1 MSNAGGSANIGI
13 NLNTA
18 DLQAAIARIV
28 AEANAAIQRVNAN
41 APAISAGQLTIP
53 NIPQGLDP
61 AAQAAF
67 VNALPGLLSRQI
79 SALGRQS
86 GGLPSGA
93 NIQGFTSGAFGKSQI
108 GDLLTSQLF
117 GTTDL
122 KAALG
127 AVNSPLGQLTPQA
140 IKGILN
146 GPGLGSIS
154 GGQLFNPTTLDAR
167 FSSLINSINT
177 RLANFATPGRQFIGD
192 NDPNQLATDRVG
204 QAQLEAAI
212 LEEIAKRKVLSDAYT
227 EAIVSTKRQTAINEA
242 EVQKQLAGDQAY
254 IKAKTETAAALAV
267 EEAAISKGL
276 VGNTEYTD
284 AKISSAKSAAQ
295 EAAIIQK
302 GLADDVGYIKAKKD
316 SAIAHAKEAALVQ
329 QGLANNL
336 SYLKSKQD
344 LAIAQVQEQRNLAD
358 RLGGNQNLASS
369 RQYVTER
376 TSLAV
381 AQARQEAAINQSLAG
396 EQAYLS
402 SKSALAASQA
412 RLAANINQAMV
423 TDGPYL
429 ASKADLVISQE
440 ALSVA
445 LKAELLNYANQG
457 TYIQLKASNATLLAE
472 EKAALA
478 QTLAGNTAYVRAKA
492 EAAVAAKAEAAAVAR
507 AIQNDPLLRASLTGS
522 ATDSSEANAD
532 RKRRETAA
540 LLRSPTY
547 ASDTGQEAADRVRL
561 QTQENIAKLQ
571 SIQGDTALAQSKRTE
586 LRLKDQ
592 ILLEEL
598 QTFTQ
603 VDAARKAQI
612 TIERQRA
619 ANLTRIAELEFA
631 TSAQGQAALREKA
644 RSLILQRQYNQAL
657 QRELAAELREQ
668 GRPFAA
674 LTTRFGGGGFGGGAS
689 GGAGAA
695 GFFGGGLLSTLKY
708 SIPSALLFGA
718 VAGIGGT
725 IKEAEELNKTL
736 SLLQGQLDATGKAG
750 DFEGLRDEILSISRE
765 TGLAANNVAKFAVQ
779 LQGAFGRN
787 IEIEG
792 LSGTDLVQRQVEGV
806 SKLDALLGL
815 DDKQVIDTTVA
826 VGRQFGVL
834 AEQIGNVAFQAQQF
848 GVPAEELQVFL
859 ADIAPVAKDAGFS
872 LEEVSTLGAASIINS
887 GKGASSIAEA
897 WGRVIPAVTKAKSEL
912 LEVSASNAALN
923 NEQFRTAVAVGDV
936 ATIITS
942 IGFNIDKLNG
952 TSRDFVIQLLGG
964 RREAQ
969 AILAAFSD
977 PKLLEQLNFNKND
990 ATAQDAA
997 YSRLQATLGQTIKEL
1012 TQVLQQLGLAILD
1025 AGVADALK
1033 LALELFKLIFSTVG
1047 DLVGAVSSVNEA
1059 LGGWPVKI
1067 AATVAALRLLGPQV
1081 LAFSGITTA
1090 TNVAPAAAGAAGAAG
1105 GVSPGGIIL
1114 PPGVNAGPAPAAGA
1128 AAGATA
1134 VNWRQAANIASVA
1147 VAAIAVSQVFA
1158 TRDRWSQ
1165 ELQGQQDILSEQM
1178 KTASR
1183 AELEGISTQ
1192 YNGFW
1197 DNVQSQLFNVDL
1209 PGVLAERELIDRDL
1223 TDNADLLA
1231 GFASSN
1237 TYADRLSDLLRE
1249 KYRNDS
1255 KEFLDSLST
1264 KEKEDVFDSKA
1275 IQDTIP
1281 NYEGLDSVR
1290 VYSVFDTDTLR
1301 AIIADAQAGDQASRK
1316 FVADLLNAL
1325 PEGSDVR
1332 DLVQQLIEVGA
1343 PPEDFQEKLDETTLA
1358 FKEAELLYSSGRLD
1372 YQSYKASLENLL
1384 AVQKQAFEL
1393 SVASGDPDA
1402 ELLSKVVETENKAY
1416 QAVVERLKKNAEFA
1430 ARFISIGGS
1439 SVEQAQVELDSAL
1452 TALNDPE
1459 LTNASDINDFVDAA
1473 IAAER
1478 ALFEAKLDSYDT
1490 AAEKLAFLNSGA
1502 GELDPIV
1509 ILKLIEGQL
1518 DIANEQWKDLLL
1530 AYSAFFDNAVGSTL
1544 RSVLAAGALGDAT
1557 IEQVQST
1564 LQQSITT
1571 LQLSGEGRA
1580 AVELLEIQRKLE
1592 QTLAYG
1598 VLSGQDAVAYAIGVD
1613 LPENTSVQNEED
1625 RKKVLDDQKKEA
1637 EQAAQEAKRQQEEAQ
1652 RAAEEARKAAIDL
1665 QNAQFEY
1672 YKILA
1677 GGDSLAVANISID
1690 QARFAL
1696 ANATTPVEWQQAAN
1710 QLAQA
1715 ERERKEA
1722 EDAIINARFSYAEVL
1737 AGDSAIG
1744 AAKIAQQRA
1753 AKAMQ
1758 DAEGVAE
1765 ELEALAQQFSADRAF
1780 ELAIRSIFDAQANV
1794 VAAMAGYLDDS
1805 VASAN
1810 VGLALA
1816 ERQYQEALKDYNA
1829 GLDEGGEK
1837 LLGAQANLINAQAT
1851 ARDAE
1856 LQGKLDELSV
1866 QFEFEKISKSQYIQY
1881 LKALKQMPDL
1891 TKKQVL
1897 EIDRQIKQLT
1907 GELQQDLQFNL
1918 PTNLDLP
1925 TLYEVRRSIG
1935 SSSSGSLATNG
1946 GGYNDNRN
1954 VNVTINVNND
1964 ADRAFV
1970 TKVLEDNLG
1979 GPPRSGTSGRFY

>member
-41 APAISAGQLTIP
+41 APSISAGQLTIP

-93 NIQGFTSGAFGKSQI
+93 NIQGFTGGAFGKSQI

-140 IKGILN
+140 IQGILN
-146 GPGLGSIS
+146 GPGLGRLS
-154 GGQLFNPTTLDAR
+154 GSQIFNPTTLDAR

-177 RLANFATPGRQFIGD
+177 RLANFSTPGRQFIGG

-227 EAIVSTKRQTAINEA
+227 EAVVSTKRQTAINEA
-242 EVQKQLAGDQAY
+242 EVQKQLAGDNAY
-254 IKAKTETAAALAV
+254 IKAKQISAVAL
-267 EEAAISKGL
+267 
-276 VGNTEYTD
+276 
-284 AKISSAKSAAQ
+284 
-295 EAAIIQK
+295 
-302 GLADDVGYIKAKKD
+302 
-316 SAIAHAKEAALVQ
+316 AKEAALIQ
-329 QGLANNL
+329 QGLAD
-336 SYLKSKQD
+336 SGAYLKAKSD
-344 LAIAQVQEQRNLAD
+344 LAIAQVQEQRNLAN

-369 RQYVTER
+369 RQYVAEKTG
-376 TSLAV
+376 LAT

-396 EQAYLS
+396 ESAYIS
-402 SKSALAASQA
+402 SKTSLATSQAQLATALAQS
-412 RLAANINQAMV
+412 AAIDPA
-423 TDGPYL
+423 YR
-429 ASKADLVISQE
+429 AAKADLVVAQE
-440 ALSVA
+440 LAAVA
-445 LKAELLNYANQG
+445 LKSELLNGPSGAAYVQAKTANTVLLAQE
-457 TYIQLKASNATLLAE
+457 KATLAT
-472 EKAALA
+472 A
-478 QTLAGNTAYVRAKA
+478 LAGNRAYTQAKV
-492 EAAVAAKAEAAAVAR
+492 EAAVAAKAQAAAEK
-507 AIQNDPLLRASLTGS
+507 QLLLNDPILNIRNRIAG
-522 ATDSSEANAD
+522 AGNFNAD
-532 RKRRETAA
+532 ARLKAQEAQDK
-540 LLRSPTY
+540 LNSPTY
-547 ASDTGQEAADRVRL
+547 IEDRGQEAADRERL
-561 QTQENIAKLQ
+561 RAQESVAKLR
-571 SIQGDTALAQSKRTE
+571 SIQGDDLLAAQKRQEVALKESIRFKELQSTTALDIQ
-586 LRLKDQ
+586 
-592 ILLEEL
+592 
-598 QTFTQ
+598 
-603 VDAARKAQI
+603 RKAQI
-612 TIERQRA
+612 NIEQERL
-619 ANLTRIAELEFA
+619 ANAIKSTQLEVL
-631 TSAQGQAALREKA
+631 TSAQGQSILREKA
-644 RSLILQRQYNQAL
+644 RRLILEREYNQAL
-657 QRELAAELREQ
+657 QKELAAELREN
-668 GRPFAA
+668 GKPFAA

-689 GGAGAA
+689 GGTGAA

-718 VAGIGGT
+718 VAGLGST

-736 SLLQGQLDATGKAG
+736 SLLQGQLDATGRAG
-750 DFEGLRDEILSISRE
+750 DFEGLRDGILSISRE

-787 IEIEG
+787 IEIDG
-792 LSGTDLVQRQVEGV
+792 LSGTDLVKRQVEGV

-872 LEEVSTLGAASIINS
+872 LEEISTLGAASIINS

-942 IGFNIDKLNG
+942 IGSNIDKLNG
-952 TSRDFVIQLLGG
+952 TSKDFVIQLLGG

-977 PKLLEQLNFNKND
+977 PKLLEQLNFNKDD

-1067 AATVAALRLLGPQV
+1067 AATVAALKLLGPQV

-1090 TNVAPAAAGAAGAAG
+1090 TNVAPAAAGAAGAG

-1134 VNWRQAANIASVA
+1134 VNWRQAANVASVA

-1165 ELQGQQDILSEQM
+1165 ELQGQEDILSEQM

-1231 GFASSN
+1231 GFSSSN

-1249 KYRNDS
+1249 KYRTDS
-1255 KEFLDSLST
+1255 KELLDSLST
-1264 KEKEDVFDSKA
+1264 KEKEDVFDSQA
-1275 IQDTIP
+1275 IRDTIP
-1281 NYEGLDSVR
+1281 NFDPAGGGLGSIDVNT
-1290 VYSVFDTDTLR
+1290 VFDTDTLR

-1343 PPEDFQEKLDETTLA
+1343 PPEGFQEKLDETTLA

-1372 YQSYKASLENLL
+1372 YESYRASLENLL
-1384 AVQKQAFEL
+1384 AVQQQAFEL
-1393 SVASGDPDA
+1393 SVAGGDPDA
-1402 ELLSKVVETENKAY
+1402 ALLAKVVETENKAY
-1416 QAVVERLKKNAEFA
+1416 QSVVERLKKDGEFA

-1439 SVEQAQVELDSAL
+1439 NVEQAQVELDSAL

-1459 LTNASDINDFVDAA
+1459 LTNASDINDFVDSA

-1478 ALFEAKLDSYDT
+1478 ALFEAQLDSYDT

-1518 DIANEQWKDLLL
+1518 SIANDQWVELLT
-1530 AYSAFFDNAVGSTL
+1530 AYATFFDDAVGATL
-1544 RSVLAAGALGDAT
+1544 RSVVAAAIIGDAT
-1557 IEQVQST
+1557 IEEVQST
-1564 LQQSITT
+1564 LEQTILT
-1571 LQLSGEGRA
+1571 LQLSGESRA
-1580 AVELLEIQRKLE
+1580 AVELMEFSRKLE

-1598 VLSGQDAVAYAIGVD
+1598 VLSDEEAVAYAFNAKP
-1613 LPENTSVQNEED
+1613 PENTSVQKEAD
-1625 RKKVLDDQKKEA
+1625 RKKALDDQKKEA
-1637 EQAAQEAKRQQEEAQ
+1637 EQAAEDAKRQQEEAQ
-1652 RAAEEARKAAIDL
+1652 RAAEEAQKAAIDL

-1677 GGDSLAVANISID
+1677 GGDSLAVANISVD

-1696 ANATTPVEWQQAAN
+1696 ANATTPVEWQQATN

-1722 EDAIINARFSYAEVL
+1722 EDAIVDARFSYAEVL

-1866 QFEFEKISKSQYIQY
+1866 QFEFEKISKNQYIQY
-1881 LKALKQMPDL
+1881 LKALKQMPDI

-1897 EIDRQIKQLT
+1897 EIDRQIKQLS

-1954 VNVTINVNND
+1954 VNVVINVNND

-1970 TKVLEDNLG
+1970 TQVLEDNLG

>member
-41 APAISAGQLTIP
+41 APSISAGQLTVP

-93 NIQGFTSGAFGKSQI
+93 NVQGFTGGAFGKSQI

-127 AVNSPLGQLTPQA
+127 AVNSPLGQLSPQA

-146 GPGLGSIS
+146 GPGLGSLSS
-154 GGQLFNPTTLDAR
+154 GQIFNPTTLDAR

-177 RLANFATPGRQFIGD
+177 RLANFGTPGRQFIGD

-204 QAQLEAAI
+204 AAQLEAAI

-227 EAIVSTKRQTAINEA
+227 EAVVSTKRQTAINEA
-242 EVQKQLAGDQAY
+242 AVQKQLSGDQAY
-254 IKAKTETAAALAV
+254 LKAKTETAAALAV
-267 EEAAISKGL
+267 EEAAISKSL
-276 VGNTEYTD
+276 AGNTEYTN
-284 AKISSAKSAAQ
+284 AKTLSAKSAAQ
-295 EAAIIQK
+295 EAAIIQNN
-302 GLADDVGYIKAKKD
+302 LVQDSNYIKAKQI
-316 SAIAHAKEAALVQ
+316 SAVALAKEAALIQ
-329 QGLANNL
+329 QGLAG
-336 SYLKSKQD
+336 SGAYLTAKTD
-344 LAIAQVQEQRNLAD
+344 LAIAQVQEQRNLAN

-369 RQYVTER
+369 RQYVAEKTG
-376 TSLAV
+376 LAT

-423 TDGPYL
+423 TDGAYL

-445 LKAELLNYANQG
+445 LKAELLSSANQG
-457 TYIQLKASNATLLAE
+457 TYIQLKASNATLLAQ

-478 QTLAGNTAYVRAKA
+478 QTLAGNTAYIQAKA
-492 EAAVAAKAEAAAVAR
+492 EVAVAAKAESAAIAR
-507 AIQNDPLLRASLTGS
+507 AIQNDPLLRASSVFS
-522 ATDSSEANAD
+522 ATDSSESNAS
-532 RKRRETAA
+532 RKREETAA

-547 ASDTGQEAADRVRL
+547 ARDTGQEAADRVRL
-561 QTQENIAKLQ
+561 TTQENIAKLQ
-571 SIQGDTALAQSKRTE
+571 SIQGDQALAQAKRTE
-586 LRLKDQ
+586 LGLKDQ

-598 QTFTQ
+598 RTFSQT
-603 VDAARKAQI
+603 DAARKAQI

-657 QRELAAELREQ
+657 QRELAAELRES

-689 GGAGAA
+689 GGSGAA
-695 GFFGGGLLSTLKY
+695 GFFGGGLMSTLKY

-718 VAGIGGT
+718 VAGIGST

-736 SLLQGQLDATGKAG
+736 SLLQAQLENTGQGGK
-750 DFEGLRDEILSISRE
+750 FEGLREDILAISRE
-765 TGLAANNVAKFAVQ
+765 TGIATNNVAKFAVQ
-779 LQGAFGRN
+779 LEGAFGRN
-787 IEIEG
+787 IEING
-792 LSGTDLVQRQVEGV
+792 LSGQDLVKRQVEGV
-806 SKLDALLGL
+806 SRLDALLGL

-834 AEQIGNVAFQAQQF
+834 AEEIGNVAFQAQQF
-848 GVPAEELQVFL
+848 GIPAEELQVFL

-872 LEEVSTLGAASIINS
+872 LEEISAIGAAAILNS
-887 GKGASSIAEA
+887 GKSASSIAEA
-897 WGRVIPAVTKAKSEL
+897 WGRVIPAVTKAKTEL
-912 LEVSASNAALN
+912 LGVALSNEALN
-923 NEQFRTAVAVGDV
+923 NEQFKTAVATGDV
-936 ATIITS
+936 ATIINE
-942 IGFNIDKLNG
+942 IGTNLDNLDN
-952 TSRDFVIQLLGG
+952 TSRDFIINLLGG

-977 PKLLEQLNFNKND
+977 PQLLTDFNFDKGNAD
-990 ATAQDAA
+990 AQNAA
-997 YSRLQATLGQTIKEL
+997 YERLKETLGQNLKEL
-1012 TQVLQQLGLAILD
+1012 SQILQQLGIAILD
-1025 AGVADALK
+1025 AGLADALK
-1033 LALELFKLIFSTVG
+1033 FIVVLFKQIAGLATGLLTIFG
-1047 DLVGAVSSVNEA
+1047 GINKA
-1059 LGGWPVKI
+1059 LGGIPALILAAVGAMRLFNGAS
-1067 AATVAALRLLGPQV
+1067 AATGGTIGGRIANSSIGQRVSNLNQPPGTV
-1081 LAFSGITTA
+1081 L
-1090 TNVAPAAAGAAGAAG
+1090 PAASGAATAASIAGAALTVG
-1105 GVSPGGIIL
+1105 L
-1114 PPGVNAGPAPAAGA
+1114 TYTTYQNT
-1128 AAGATA
+1128 TA
-1134 VNWRQAANIASVA
+1134 SLKGQEEELRETIKEANDKELENIAS
-1147 VAAIAVSQVFA
+1147 
-1158 TRDRWSQ
+1158 
-1165 ELQGQQDILSEQM
+1165 
-1178 KTASR
+1178 
-1183 AELEGISTQ
+1183 Q

-1197 DNVQSQLFNVDL
+1197 DQVQEGVFKVDL
-1209 PGVLAERELIDRDL
+1209 PGSIAQAEILSRDIAEN
-1223 TDNADLLA
+1223 DEFFA
-1231 GFASSN
+1231 GFAANDELAEQFS
-1237 TYADRLSDLLRE
+1237 ALIRE
-1249 KYRNDS
+1249 KYREDA
-1255 KEFLDSLST
+1255 KAFLDSLSD
-1264 KEKEDVFDSKA
+1264 KEKTDVFDSKA
-1275 IQDTIP
+1275 IQGTIP
-1281 NYEGLDSVR
+1281 DFSGLDSIGVNT
-1290 VYSVFDTDTLR
+1290 VFDTDTLR
-1301 AIIADAQAGDQASRK
+1301 AIIEDAKAGDQASQQ
-1316 FVADLLNAL
+1316 FILDFLESL
-1325 PEGSDVR
+1325 PDNSEVR
-1332 DLVQQLIEVGA
+1332 NLVQEIIDLDAGTSEAVA
-1343 PPEDFQEKLDETTLA
+1343 SLEDKTANL
-1358 FKEAELLYSSGRLD
+1358 KEAELGVRAGTATFETYEAALRD
-1372 YQSYKASLENLL
+1372 NIAAQRK
-1384 AVQKQAFEL
+1384 AFED
-1393 SVASGDPDA
+1393 SVAQGSPDYVFLEEA
-1402 ELLSKVVETENKAY
+1402 INGEEKLAGVI
-1416 QAVVERLKKNAEFA
+1416 VERLKASGA
-1430 ARFISIGGS
+1430 AATRIAGLSGDSGDIA
-1439 SVEQAQVELDSAL
+1439 QAQLDNAL
-1452 TALNDPE
+1452 AALNDPE
-1459 LTNASDINDFVDAA
+1459 LTDTKSINDFVDQA
-1473 IAAER
+1473 IAAEQ
-1478 ALFEAKLDSYDT
+1478 ALFDAQIEQFDT
-1490 AAEKLAFLNSGA
+1490 AAEKLAFANSGA
-1502 GELDPIV
+1502 GELDTVVLQKI
-1509 ILKLIEGQL
+1509 ILAQL
-1518 DIANEQWKDLLL
+1518 NINNEQWSLLL
-1530 AYSAFFDNAVGSTL
+1530 ENYSDFFDTTVGVMVGS
-1544 RSVLAAGALGDAT
+1544 VLSAGALGKL
-1557 IEQVQST
+1557 T
-1564 LQQSITT
+1564 LDEVNSKLDEAIIA
-1571 LQLSGEGRA
+1571 LQFSGEGLA
-1580 AVELLEIQRKLE
+1580 ADQLLSIQKKIE
-1592 QTLAYG
+1592 QAKAFG
-1598 VLSGQDAVAYAIGVD
+1598 ASDEQAVANAIGVQV
-1613 LPENTSVQNEED
+1613 PEDTSVVN
-1625 RKKVLDDQKKEA
+1625 DQKLKKLREDAQKEA
-1637 EQAAQEAKRQQEEAQ
+1637 EQAAEEAKRQAEEQA
-1652 RAAEEARKAAIDL
+1652 RAAEEARQAAIEL

-1696 ANATTPVEWQQAAN
+1696 ANAATPAEWQQATN

-1722 EDAIINARFSYAEVL
+1722 EDAIIDARFSYAEVL

-1866 QFEFEKISKSQYIQY
+1866 QFEFEKISKNQYIQY
-1881 LKALKQMPDL
+1881 LKALKQMPDI

-1897 EIDRQIKQLT
+1897 EIDRQIKQLS

-1954 VNVTINVNND
+1954 VNVVINVNND
-1964 ADRAFV
+1964 ADRALV
-1970 TKVLEDNLG
+1970 TQVLEDNLG
-1979 GPPRSGTSGRFY
+1979 APPRSGTAGRFY

>member
-41 APAISAGQLTIP
+41 APSISAGQLTVP

-93 NIQGFTSGAFGKSQI
+93 NIQGFTGGAFGKSQI
-108 GDLLTSQLF
+108 ADLLTSQLF

-127 AVNSPLGQLTPQA
+127 AVNSPLGQLSPQA

-146 GPGLGSIS
+146 GPGLGSLSS
-154 GGQLFNPTTLDAR
+154 GQIFNPTTLDAR

-177 RLANFATPGRQFIGD
+177 RLANFGTPGRQFIGD

-204 QAQLEAAI
+204 AAQLEAAI

-227 EAIVSTKRQTAINEA
+227 EAVVSTKRQTAINEA
-242 EVQKQLAGDQAY
+242 AVQKQLSGDQAY

-267 EEAAISKGL
+267 EEAQISAGL
-276 VGNTEYTD
+276 VSDKAYTD
-284 AKISSAKSAAQ
+284 AKTLSAKSAAQ
-295 EAAIIQK
+295 EAAIIQQNLVK
-302 GLADDVGYIKAKKD
+302 DTAYIKAKQD
-316 SAIAHAKEAALVQ
+316 SAIAHAKEAALIQ
-329 QGLANNL
+329 QGLAGNL

-344 LAIAQVQEQRNLAD
+344 LAIAQVQEQRNLAN

-369 RQYVTER
+369 RQYVAEK
-376 TSLAV
+376 TSLAT
-381 AQARQEAAINQSLAG
+381 AQARQETAINQSLAN
-396 EQAYLS
+396 EPAYIS
-402 SKSALAASQA
+402 SKTALITSQTQLATALAQSAAIDPAYRAAKAELVVAQE
-412 RLAANINQAMV
+412 LAA
-423 TDGPYL
+423 
-429 ASKADLVISQE
+429 
-440 ALSVA
+440 VA
-445 LKAELLNYANQG
+445 LKSELLNGASGAAYVQAKTANTVLLAQE
-457 TYIQLKASNATLLAE
+457 KATLAT
-472 EKAALA
+472 A
-478 QTLAGNTAYVRAKA
+478 LAGNRAYTQAKV
-492 EAAVAAKAEAAAVAR
+492 EAAVAAKAQSAAEK
-507 AIQNDPLLRASLTGS
+507 QLLLNDPILNIRNRVAG
-522 ATDSSEANAD
+522 AGNFNAD
-532 RKRRETAA
+532 ARLKAQETRDK
-540 LLRSPTY
+540 LNSPSY
-547 ASDTGQEAADRVRL
+547 IRDTGQERADAVRL
-561 QTQENIAKLQ
+561 ATQQNIAKLQ
-571 SIQGDTALAQSKRTE
+571 SIQGDVALAQQKRTE
-586 LRLKDQ
+586 LGLKDQ

-598 QTFTQ
+598 RTFTQ
-603 VDAARKAQI
+603 ADAARKAQI
-612 TIERQRA
+612 TLERQRA

-657 QRELAAELREQ
+657 QRELAAELRES

-674 LTTRFGGGGFGGGAS
+674 LTTRLGGGGFGGGAS

-695 GFFGGGLLSTLKY
+695 GFFGGGLMSTLKY

-736 SLLQGQLDATGKAG
+736 SLLQAQLDATGKAG
-750 DFEGLRDEILSISRE
+750 DFEGLRENILSIAKE
-765 TGLAANNVAKFAVQ
+765 TGIAADNVAKFAVQ

-792 LSGTDLVQRQVEGV
+792 LSGTDLVKQQIEGV
-806 SKLDALLGL
+806 SKLDALLEL

-848 GVPAEELQVFL
+848 GIPAEELQVFL

-872 LEEVSTLGAASIINS
+872 LESIASIGAAAILNS
-887 GKGASSIAEA
+887 GKSASSIAEA
-897 WGRVIPAVTKAKSEL
+897 FGRVIPAVTKAKTEL
-912 LEVSASNAALN
+912 LALSVSEQALN
-923 NEQFRTAVAVGDV
+923 TDIFTSAVASGDV
-936 ATIITS
+936 ATILTE
-942 IGFNIDKLNG
+942 IGTNLDKISG
-952 TSRDFVIQLLGG
+952 TSKDFVVQLLGG

-977 PKLLEQLNFNKND
+977 PKLLEDFKFDRND
-990 ATAQDAA
+990 GEAQTAA
-997 YSRLQATLGQTIKEL
+997 YARLQATLGQTLKEL
-1012 TQVLQQLGLAILD
+1012 SQTLQQLGIAILD
-1025 AGVADALK
+1025 AGLADGLK
-1033 LALELFKLIFSTVG
+1033 LVAELLKTISTLAGGLIKSFAT
-1047 DLVGAVSSVNEA
+1047 LNTA
-1059 LGGWPVKI
+1059 LGGLPVKLL
-1067 AATVAALRLLGPQV
+1067 AAYAVYRLFSSTAVNAPIQGLAARLTP
-1081 LAFSGITTA
+1081 
-1090 TNVAPAAAGAAGAAG
+1090 VAPGLPGYIPPAG
-1105 GVSPGGIIL
+1105 S
-1114 PPGVNAGPAPAAGA
+1114 PAPAVYGPPSPVAPGRQVANTAAVA
-1128 AAGATA
+1128 AAATA
-1134 VNWRQAANIASVA
+1134 VLAVPQFYQKEQAGLEAAELSLREQLKTVSREQLVQISEGTNTFMEDLASN
-1147 VAAIAVSQVFA
+1147 VFGV
-1158 TRDRWSQ
+1158 DLPN
-1165 ELQGQQDILSEQM
+1165 EL
-1178 KTASR
+1178 AR
-1183 AELEGISTQ
+1183 AELAAQDYALNKDFFSGLTLDTETPTGALSQRFAEDYLSQ
-1192 YNGFW
+1192 YGDAFNEYLGANMEDVASAFTSDSVKATLPTENNGRS
-1197 DNVQSQLFNVDL
+1197 VGVDAESVIDVETL
-1209 PGVLAERELIDRDL
+1209 RALAERANANDEKAQTVLTALIELIPEKDKALRDL
-1223 TDNADLLA
+1223 I
-1231 GFASSN
+1231 
-1237 TYADRLSDLLRE
+1237 E
-1249 KYRNDS
+1249 
-1255 KEFLDSLST
+1255 
-1264 KEKEDVFDSKA
+1264 
-1275 IQDTIP
+1275 
-1281 NYEGLDSVR
+1281 
-1290 VYSVFDTDTLR
+1290 
-1301 AIIADAQAGDQASRK
+1301 AIISGATPEQAAAQTA
-1316 FVADLLNAL
+1316 
-1325 PEGSDVR
+1325 
-1332 DLVQQLIEVGA
+1332 
-1343 PPEDFQEKLDETTLA
+1343 LDEQTLA
-1358 FKEAELLYSSGRLD
+1358 LAEAELLFKSGRIGAA
-1372 YQSYKASLENLL
+1372 SYEASLEKSTE
-1384 AVQKQAFEL
+1384 ASKRAYDA
-1393 SVASGDPDA
+1393 SVASGDPDFNLLKGYLEQEAKTQEVIVNRLKATSESFVELKSVGATSGEVAQA
-1402 ELLSKVVETENKAY
+1402 ELD
-1416 QAVVERLKKNAEFA
+1416 A
-1430 ARFISIGGS
+1430 AL
-1439 SVEQAQVELDSAL
+1439 A
-1452 TALNDPE
+1452 ALNDPE
-1459 LTNASDINDFVDAA
+1459 LTNTRAIGDFADAA
-1473 IAAER
+1473 LKAQQAVFD
-1478 ALFEAKLDSYDT
+1478 AQLDSFET
-1490 AAEKLAFLNSGA
+1490 GAEKLAFLNSNA
-1502 GELDPIV
+1502 VQVDPFVLAKI
-1509 ILKLIEGQL
+1509 IESQL
-1518 DIANEQWKDLLL
+1518 DENNAVWILILESYAG
-1530 AYSAFFDNAVGSTL
+1530 FFDSALGNVT
-1544 RSVLAAGALGDAT
+1544 RSILAAGIAGTATIDQVMNQLNVTMGTLQFAGEGDAAREIAGIIQRINQALEFGVDEKTAIANALGLPVPNSSLAT
-1557 IEQVQST
+1557 TEDFS
-1564 LQQSITT
+1564 
-1571 LQLSGEGRA
+1571 EA
-1580 AVELLEIQRKLE
+1580 AKQ
-1592 QTLAYG
+1592 A
-1598 VLSGQDAVAYAIGVD
+1598 
-1613 LPENTSVQNEED
+1613 EED
-1625 RKKVLDDQKKEA
+1625 AKK
-1637 EQAAQEAKRQQEEAQ
+1637 AADEAKRQREEAE
-1652 RAAEEARKAAIDL
+1652 RAAEEARQAAIDL

-1696 ANATTPVEWQQAAN
+1696 ANAATPAEWQQATN

-1722 EDAIINARFSYAEVL
+1722 EDAIIEARFSYAEVL

-1866 QFEFEKISKSQYIQY
+1866 QFEFEKISKNQYIQY
-1881 LKALKQMPDL
+1881 LKALKQMPDI

-1897 EIDRQIKQLT
+1897 EIDRQIKQLS

-1954 VNVTINVNND
+1954 VNVVINVNND

-1970 TKVLEDNLG
+1970 TQVLEDNLG